1 MVAACRDER
10 QRLRNG
16 LIGLNGLMAAADA
29 DCLRLISGCSE
40 FVVRRVP
47 SATLGKNGDDG

>member
-1 MVAACRDER
+1 MTMIGR

-16 LIGLNGLMAAADA
+16 LIGHNGLNFRMSAGAAFYATLA
-29 DCLRLISGCSE
+29 VRPQ
-40 FVVRRVP
+40 FVVKRAP